1 NTLGKNNE
9 TKVKSDEQNVVKERQ
24 VKKTESNSVNN
35 QAAPSSQSTNS
46 QKKTPGLV
54 EKSEF

>member
-9 TKVKSDEQNVVKERQ
+9 TKLKSDEQNVVKERQ

-46 QKKTPGLV
+46 QKKTSGLV